1 VPARLGPRAAC
12 FPLQVH
18 AVHIERN
25 GRVVVV
31 LASGELDAFVVTDLE
46 TAFTEVGEGRRI
58 VVDLERVSFMD
69 STALGVL
76 VRRVRELR
84 EVDADVRVVLP
95 RGTARRIFE
104 ITALDDALPIV
115 ADRAAALDELDPA

>member
-1 VPARLGPRAAC
+1 
-12 FPLQVH
+12 VH

-25 GRVVVV
+25 GGVVVV
-31 LASGELDAFVVTDLE
+31 WASGELDAFVVTDLE
-46 TAFTEVGEGRRI
+46 TAFTEVAGGRGI

-69 STALGVL
+69 SPALGVL

>member
-1 VPARLGPRAAC
+1 
-12 FPLQVH
+12 VH
-18 AVHIERN
+18 AVNIEQN

-31 LASGELDAFVVTDLE
+31 SASGELDAFVVTDLE
-46 TAFTEVGEGRRI
+46 TAFAEAGLRGI

-104 ITALDDALPIV
+104 ITALDDALPI
-115 ADRAAALDELDPA
+115 AHDRAAALDELDPA

>member
-1 VPARLGPRAAC
+1 
-12 FPLQVH
+12 VH
-18 AVHIERN
+18 AVDVEHC

-31 LASGELDAFVVTDLE
+31 RASGELDAFAVPDLE
-46 TAFTEVGEGRRI
+46 AAFAVLGQERRI
-58 VVDLERVSFMD
+58 VADLERVSFMD

-84 EVDADVRVVLP
+84 EVDAEVRVVLP

-104 ITALDDALPIV
+104 ITALDGALPVV
-115 ADRAAALDELDPA
+115 ANTAVGLDELGPA

>member
-1 VPARLGPRAAC
+1 
-12 FPLQVH
+12 VH
-18 AVHIERN
+18 AVNVERA

-31 LASGELDAFVVTDLE
+31 WAAGELDAFAVTELE
-46 TAFTEVGEGRRI
+46 AAFAEVGKELR
-58 VVDLERVSFMD
+58 VVADFERVSFMD

-84 EVDADVRVVLP
+84 EADADVRVVLP

-104 ITALDDALPIV
+104 ITALDGALPIV
-115 ADRAAALDELDPA
+115 ADRAVALAELEPA